1 MFIILSSSALFPR
14 LFAFVSSDVAGF
26 LALSEKSAF
35 PSFAAQWLS
44 VGLSIMEMTVAGT
57 AQDSHLIPFSCTD
70 EPPAHHHIGYKGTQL
85 ILIAKLFL
93 KNLCGAH
100 NFS

>member
-1 MFIILSSSALFPR
+1 MFRLTWQVSWLSP
-14 LFAFVSSDVAGF
+14 
-26 LALSEKSAF
+26 KSL
-35 PSFAAQWLS
+35 PSQVDTQWLS
-44 VGLSIMEMTVAGT
+44 VRLSIMEMTVAGT